1 MERCRWSK
9 APANGPKS
17 LQEASELP
25 NWSLAPKVGW
35 AHCNRDAPMALYEPY
50 WGIDSEL
57 LGGELCLAKRLGNLA
72 LSFKTC
78 ARISLARPTYTE

>member
-1 MERCRWSK
+1 
-9 APANGPKS
+9 
-17 LQEASELP
+17 
-25 NWSLAPKVGW
+25 
-35 AHCNRDAPMALYEPY
+35 MALYEPY

-72 LSFKTC
+72 LWFKTC